1 MKPATSSVAGSES
14 GRIASMGLNRR
25 RSKGRRKAFI
35 LIEVVVAITLLALI
49 LTPLAAMVFKIT
61 ARSHRSI
68 GNTFRNGILMEQIN
82 QLESLPFDSLQ
93 IGTVSLTSTANPYPF
108 TRTVTV
114 TLISQKFELKAKK
127 VVLII
132 SPANPLYNPDT
143 TTFVRSS
150 ANGMTTFDLADPPPA

>member
-1 MKPATSSVAGSES
+1 M
-14 GRIASMGLNRR
+14 ASNRR
-25 RSKGRRKAFI
+25 RGKGRRKAFI

-82 QLESLPFDSLQ
+82 QLESLPFDSLA
-93 IGTVSLTSTANPYPF
+93 IGTVSLTNTAKPYPF

-114 TLISQKFELKAKK
+114 SLISQKYQLKAKK

-132 SPANPLYNPDT
+132 VPANPLYKSDT

-150 ANGMTTFDLADPPPA
+150 AAGMTTFDLADPPPA